1 MNKILNIRKNRAN
14 SRKGNQMLTLIDKIP
29 IILLMN
35 SKKED
40 NRDSEEEIEDNERIH
55 NLSL

>member
-1 MNKILNIRKNRAN
+1 
-14 SRKGNQMLTLIDKIP
+14 MLTLIDKIP

-40 NRDSEEEIEDNERIH
+40 NRDSEEEIEDSERTH